1 MEGKRVTIDLAE
13 YKQLL
18 IDRLFKEYLVAN
30 STNDTLRKVLDNPML
45 TKEIEEINNKEYF
58 NGW

>member
-58 NGW
+58 NG